1 MSWPPALYL
10 LHIFKYYYIHFLQD
24 WLKTSNFVNG
34 FVWKSCIIPSPRT
47 INRFIVNGFST

>member
-1 MSWPPALYL
+1 MSWPPALCL

-24 WLKTSNFVNG
+24 WPKTSNFVNG
-34 FVWKSCIIPSPRT
+34 FVWKSCIIPSLRT